1 MPNALKEYTKL
12 PGKKK
17 NFLIG
22 FYTLWLGT
30 DHLLFIFSRFGIED
44 YKRFYF
50 KDIQAITTRKTATG
64 KIQNLV
70 LSILCILFSLMAL
83 NWKGDW
89 SVFNW
94 SMAGLMAIFLVIN
107 WLRGPTCAS
116 HLQTAVQT
124 EKLHSLYRL
133 KAAKKVMN
141 RLRLLV
147 EHAQG
152 KLARE
157 DIREMGVKASTVKI
171 SPVRT
176 DMDNLPTG
184 QDGMKLHKIL
194 FAILILEGLVTYL
207 DFFYNHVTITLFGTI
222 IFMAACVLVIIA
234 LVRQHGSNLKSFPRM
249 ITWTAFVY
257 LCINMLIGYIF
268 YFVVIFRNPKIS
280 HNQWELIKAMSQ
292 MSPWDSPMMMG
303 AFIFSICSSLILGL
317 SGLII
322 SRRRSSNYAESGS
335 SAM

>member
-1 MPNALKEYTKL
+1 MLSALKEYTRL

-22 FYTLWLGT
+22 YYELWLGT
-30 DHLLFIFSRFGIED
+30 DHLLYIFSRFGIED

-50 KDIQAITTRKTATG
+50 KDIQAVITRKTAAG

-70 LSILCILFSLMAL
+70 LSIFCIFFSLMAL
-83 NWKGDW
+83 YWKGGW

-94 SMAGLMAIFLVIN
+94 SMAGLMAIFFVIN
-107 WLRGPTCAS
+107 WLRGPTCVS

-124 EKLHSLYRL
+124 EKLHSLFRL
-133 KAAKKVMN
+133 RNAKKIMN

-147 EHAQG
+147 EQAQG

-157 DIREMGVKASTVKI
+157 DIRGKGVKASTVKTA
-171 SPVRT
+171 PFH
-176 DMDNLPTG
+176 MDVADLPTG
-184 QDGMKLHKIL
+184 QDGRKVHKIL
-194 FAILILEGLVTYL
+194 FTILIFDGLLTYL

-222 IFMAACVLVIIA
+222 ISMAACVLVIMA
-234 LVRQHGSNLKSFPRM
+234 LVRQHGSNLKSSLRM
-249 ITWTAFVY
+249 ITWAALGY
-257 LCINMLIGYIF
+257 LCINIFIGYIF
-268 YFVVIFRNPKIS
+268 YFVIIFRNPKMS

-292 MSPWDSPMMMG
+292 MSPWDSYMMMG
-303 AFIFSICSSLILGL
+303 IYIFSICSSLIIGL

-322 SRRRSSNYAESGS
+322 SRR
-335 SAM
+335 

>member
-1 MPNALKEYTKL
+1 MSSALKEYTRL

-22 FYTLWLGT
+22 YYELWLGT
-30 DHLLFIFSRFGIED
+30 DHLLYIFSRLGIED

-50 KDIQAITTRKTATG
+50 KDIQAVITRKTAAG

-83 NWKGDW
+83 YLKGGW
-89 SVFNW
+89 SIFNW
-94 SMAGLMAIFLVIN
+94 SMAVLMAIFFMIN
-107 WLRGPTCAS
+107 WLRGSTCVS

-124 EKLHSLYRL
+124 EKLHSLFRL
-133 KAAKKVMN
+133 RTAKKVMN

-147 EHAQG
+147 EQAQG

-157 DIREMGVKASTVKI
+157 DIREKGVKASTVKI
-171 SPVRT
+171 SPVST
-176 DMDNLPTG
+176 DIADLPTG
-184 QDGMKLHKIL
+184 QGGMKIHQIL
-194 FAILILEGLVTYL
+194 FAILIFDGLVTYL
-207 DFFYNHVTITLFGTI
+207 DFFYNYVIITLFGTTI
-222 IFMAACVLVIIA
+222 SMAACVLVIMA
-234 LVRQHGSNLKSFPRM
+234 LVRQHESNLISSIRM

-257 LCINMLIGYIF
+257 LCINIFIGYIF
-268 YFVVIFRNPKIS
+268 YFIVIFRNPEMS

-292 MSPWDSPMMMG
+292 MSPWDNSMMMG
-303 AFIFSICSSLILGL
+303 IYIFSICSSLILGL

-322 SRRRSSNYAESGS
+322 SRR
-335 SAM
+335 

>member
-1 MPNALKEYTKL
+1 MPNASKEYTRL

-30 DHLLFIFSRFGIED
+30 DHLLYIFSRFGIED

-50 KDIQAITTRKTATG
+50 KDIQAVITRRTATG

-70 LSILCILFSLMAL
+70 LFIICILFSLTAL
-83 NWKGDW
+83 YWKGGW

-107 WLRGPTCAS
+107 WLRGPTCVS
-116 HLQTAVQT
+116 HLQTAVQA

-133 KAAKKVMN
+133 KTAKKVMN

-147 EHAQG
+147 EHVQG

-157 DIREMGVKASTVKI
+157 DVIEKVVKASTVKI
-171 SPVRT
+171 SPVST
-176 DMDNLPTG
+176 DMPDLPTG
-184 QDGMKLHKIL
+184 QDGMKVHQIL
-194 FAILILEGLVTYL
+194 FAILIFDGLVTYL
-207 DFFYNHVTITLFGTI
+207 DLFYNQVTITLFGTI
-222 IFMAACVLVIIA
+222 ISMAACVLVIIA
-234 LVRQHGSNLKSFPRM
+234 LVRQHGSNIKSSMRM
-249 ITWTAFVY
+249 ITWTALGY
-257 LCINMLIGYIF
+257 LCINMFIGYIF
-268 YFVVIFRNPKIS
+268 YFVVIFRNPEMS

-292 MSPWDSPMMMG
+292 MSPWDSPMIMG
-303 AFIFSICSSLILGL
+303 VFIFSICSSLIIGL

-322 SRRRSSNYAESGS
+322 SRRG
-335 SAM
+335 